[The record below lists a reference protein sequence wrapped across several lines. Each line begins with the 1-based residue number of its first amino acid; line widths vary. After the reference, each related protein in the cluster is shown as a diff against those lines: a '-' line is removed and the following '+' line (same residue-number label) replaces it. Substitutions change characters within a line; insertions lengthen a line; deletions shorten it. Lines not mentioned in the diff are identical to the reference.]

1 MEAIKTRDELAL
13 NIDEAQWQWLKPNLE
28 RGALITVAAAL
39 DLAEA
44 GERIAADDSVMLAA
58 WIAAGT
64 VSKPTAE
71 EIGAWDKEPGKK
83 FLTLIISPYVLIQEL
98 GTIN

>member
-1 MEAIKTRDELAL
+1 MKKREELAL
-13 NIDEAQWQWLKPNLE
+13 NIDEAQWQWLKPHLE

-44 GERIAADDSVMLAA
+44 GERIAADDSEMLTV
-58 WIAAGT
+58 WISSGK
-64 VSKPTAE
+64 VGKPTAE
-71 EIGAWDKEPGKK
+71 EIEEWDRAPGKK
-83 FLTLIISPYVLIQEL
+83 FLTLIISPFVLIQEL

>member
-1 MEAIKTRDELAL
+1 MKTREELAL

-44 GERIAADDSVMLAA
+44 GEKIAADDTVVVTA
-58 WIAAGT
+58 WIAAGQ
-64 VSKPTAE
+64 VGKPTAK
-71 EIGAWDKEPGKK
+71 EIAAWDGSPAKK
-83 FLTLIISPYVLIQEL
+83 FLTLIISPYVLIQEI
-98 GTIN
+98 GVMN

>member
-1 MEAIKTRDELAL
+1 MKTREELAL

-39 DLAEA
+39 DLAAA
-44 GERIAADDSVMLAA
+44 GEKIAADDTEVVTA
-58 WIAAGT
+58 WIAAGQ
-64 VSKPTAE
+64 VGKPTAADIE
-71 EIGAWDKEPGKK
+71 AWDKEPGKK

-98 GTIN
+98 GVMN

>member
-1 MEAIKTRDELAL
+1 MNSKEELAL
-13 NIDEAQWQWLKPNLE
+13 NIDEAQWQWLKPHLE

-44 GERIAADDSVMLAA
+44 GERIAADDAESLAA
-58 WIAAGT
+58 WITSGK
-64 VSKPTAE
+64 VGKPTE
-71 EIGAWDKEPGKK
+71 EDIADWDKSPGKK
-83 FLTLIISPYVLIQEL
+83 FLTLIISPYVLIQEI